1 MGEEIEIDTERL
13 IFLVQE
19 RPVLWD
25 KTEDIY
31 KDRNATKNAWKE
43 VCMELKPDFEELD
56 DREKNTFGK

>member
-13 IFLVQE
+13 ISLVQE

-43 VCMELKPDFEELD
+43 VCVQLKHDFEELK